1 MELLALRVVSLLDV
15 GILLLPS
22 GPFQRRLEHHRP
34 VCGDHSGS
42 PHADEPGESPQNAN
56 DDEGYQAGRHEK

>member
-1 MELLALRVVSLLDV
+1 MELVALRAVSLLDV

-22 GPFQRRLEHHRP
+22 GSFQRRLEHHRP
-34 VCGDHSGS
+34 VCGDHSGL

-56 DDEGYQAGRHEK
+56 DDEDRQACRHEK